1 MPNKENTPSRLD
13 LYKAGKLEERRS
25 RPRVEPLIAETN
37 PEEIERGSLMLRPE
51 IIAIGLLIAVLLVLT
66 AITL

>member
-1 MPNKENTPSRLD
+1 MSNKENTPSRLD

-25 RPRVEPLIAETN
+25 RPRPEPVIAEPN
-37 PEEIERGSLMLRPE
+37 PDQVERGSLMLRPE

-66 AITL
+66 AIAL

>member
-13 LYKAGKLEERRS
+13 LYKAGKLEDRRT
-25 RPRVEPLIAETN
+25 RPRPETVIAETN
-37 PEEIERGSLMLRPE
+37 PDEVERGSLMLRPE

-66 AITL
+66 AIAL

>member
-25 RPRVEPLIAETN
+25 RPRPEPVIAE
-37 PEEIERGSLMLRPE
+37 PDPDQVERGSLMLRPE

-66 AITL
+66 AIAL